1 MNKVEKIIN
10 DIYLNGY
17 SITPNFFSETEIFT
31 LISTFNQK
39 KNNLKKASIG
49 NNNLKNI
56 NPEIRADKIVW
67 LDNNEISISFFY
79 EFINELTIQLNR
91 KCYLGINF
99 NEFHFAVY
107 NKGDFYKKHKDAFNN
122 SDERKITI
130 ITYLNENW
138 LKEDGGELVI
148 YTENKTL
155 KIEPKAGTVVI
166 FESFMEHEVLISNT
180 NRISLTGWLKSS
192 KNLTLY

>member
-138 LKEDGGELVI
+138 LKEDGGELII
-148 YTENKTL
+148 YTEDKTL

>member
-138 LKEDGGELVI
+138 LNEDGGELVI

>member
-31 LISTFNQK
+31 LKSTFNQK
-39 KNNLKKASIG
+39 KNNLKKASTG

-56 NPEIRADKIVW
+56 NSEIRADKIVW
-67 LDNNEISISFFY
+67 LDNNEISFFY

-138 LKEDGGELVI
+138 IKADGGELVI

-192 KNLTLY
+192 KNLALY